1 MKHTL
6 MAWLTVVGLVACS
19 STAPSVSLENGP
31 DSTTAR
37 LGVDQL
43 GRTPLPVG
51 SKMRGPESLIFGVGD
66 NWMGRAVLELPT
78 DASTSYNF
86 FADQFPRQGW
96 SLVAAVRGKKNLLVF
111 TRGDRSATIEMDEG
125 GLLSNVVAHITIS
138 PTGTAVSQPAAV
150 QPLPAMAPKRP

>member
-1 MKHTL
+1 MKQL
-6 MAWLTVVGLVACS
+6 LLAWLSVFLVACS
-19 STAPSVSLENGP
+19 STTSSVSLENGP

-43 GRTPLPVG
+43 GRTPLPTG
-51 SKMRGPESLIFGVGD
+51 AKMRGAESLIFGVGD
-66 NWMGRAVLELPT
+66 NWMGRAVVELPT
-78 DASTSYNF
+78 DASSSYNF

-125 GLLSNVVAHITIS
+125 GLLSNVLVYITIS
-138 PTGTAVSQPAAV
+138 PTGTAPSPTPSV
-150 QPLPAMAPKRP
+150 QPSAASVPRRP